1 MTMGARRQAM
11 SRVLPGKAKAAT
23 PEGVQ
28 PVRHDAPRRVRNT
41 VIDFSALA
49 LPEDVRL
56 ALAEAFWSH
65 VGVRSERIIYTQWL
79 SIKTFNRFACESGA
93 ITGLADLHR
102 GTLVRYVE
110 WLNAQCGP
118 GGKPWTKSTRANVYS
133 ALRRL
138 LQWLERCRPGVIAS
152 IEYPF
157 NPFPWTH
164 RDTPPPSALP
174 AQELRAI
181 LRACEADIARLRV
194 MRDAAAAQRAASDGT
209 LGSLGGLLEHIDRR
223 CGGIVPTARELE
235 RSGNHPL
242 KKALRRLGGTK
253 QVEPC
258 LYPRA
263 VSLLPYYLAILI
275 HTAGN
280 PDPIV
285 ELDRDCLQPLPLLD
299 DRQALV
305 WFKGRAHSVQRRTF
319 SSTDTF
325 EPPVLVREILEWNER
340 LRPLAPPAHRNR
352 LFIFKGARTVNA
364 MSSYTIH
371 HLVNPF
377 CERHGLPRFSLAS
390 VRPGVLSSFY
400 RVSGNLRR
408 TRSVANH
415 AQLAT
420 TVRYVETPQV
430 KAQHRLR
437 IAALQSAFIGHIEKR
452 QATVAAEPA
461 AAPGP
466 SAALLPGELVSM
478 FGFGC
483 KDPLAGIAPGTHRG
497 ELCTNFMGC
506 FTCPNAV
513 ITPDPSTVARL
524 LQARD
529 HLHAAATTLHPA
541 RWQAFYAPQ
550 LRILEEDILP
560 RFAARELAAAQPLMA
575 QLPPLPDLR

>member
-1 MTMGARRQAM
+1 MTMGAQRQGM
-11 SRVLPGKAKAAT
+11 PRVMPGKTKGAT
-23 PEGVQ
+23 AEGMQ

-41 VIDFSALA
+41 TMDFSALA

-65 VGVRSERIIYTQWL
+65 VGIRVERSIHTQW
-79 SIKTFNRFACESGA
+79 SHIKIFDRFVSETGA
-93 ITGLADLHR
+93 VTGLPDLHR
-102 GTLVRYVE
+102 GLLVRYVE
-110 WLNAQCGP
+110 WLNAQCRP
-118 GGKPWTKSTRANVYS
+118 SGKPWTKSTRVGVYGS
-133 ALRRL
+133 LRKL
-138 LQWLERCRPGVIAS
+138 FQWLERCRPDVIAS

-157 NPFPWTH
+157 NPFPWRN
-164 RDTPPPSALP
+164 RDTPPPKALP
-174 AQELRAI
+174 AHELRAI
-181 LRACEADIARLRV
+181 LRACETDIAQ
-194 MRDAAAAQRAASDGT
+194 MRTMRKAAAAQRAATDGT
-209 LGSLGGLLEHIDRR
+209 LSTLGGLLDHIDQH
-223 CGGIVPTARELE
+223 CGGIVPTANALE
-235 RSGNHPL
+235 RPGNHPL
-242 KKALRRLGGTK
+242 KKALQRFGGAK

-285 ELDRDCLQPLPLLD
+285 ELDRDCLQPLPLLH

-305 WFKGRAHSVQRRTF
+305 WFKARANCFQRRTF
-319 SSTDTF
+319 GITDPF
-325 EPPVLVREILEWNER
+325 EPPALVQDILQWNER
-340 LRPLAPPAHRNR
+340 LLPLAPSAQRKR

-364 MSSYTIH
+364 MSCNTIH

-390 VRPGVLSSFY
+390 IRPGVLSSFY
-400 RVSGNLRR
+400 RVSGDLLR

-415 AQLAT
+415 AQIAT

-430 KAQHRLR
+430 QAQHRTR
-437 IAALQSAFIGHIEKR
+437 IAALQNAFLGHIENH
-452 QATVAAEPA
+452 QSTVAVEPA
-461 AAPGP
+461 VPPEP
-466 SAALLPGELVSM
+466 SAVLPSGELVSM

-483 KDPLAGIAPGTHRG
+483 KDPMAGTAPGTHRG

-513 ITPDPSTVARL
+513 ITPDPPTLARL

-529 HLHAAATTLHPA
+529 HLHAANTTLHPA

-560 RFAARELAAAQPLMA
+560 RFTTHELAAAQSLLR